1 MIGWLEGTVR
11 HLNQRG
17 HRFFVTIAYAGVG
30 YEVQLLQSTW
40 QNIHLGSQLERWIHQ
55 VVSEDNLQLFGFE
68 SVSERDLFRE
78 LINVNGVGPQA
89 AMALLD
95 ALGLDELVK
104 ALINSDV
111 KTLCRAQGVGRKT
124 AERLALE
131 LKSKLVDSS
140 RVSSF
145 EPTDA
150 QQMPSDLIVTLETLG
165 YENQEI
171 QAALQQLSDR
181 GTPLDQADSDAWLR
195 ACIKLMSEPVP

>member
-17 HRFFVTIAYAGVG
+17 HRFFVTIACSGIG
-30 YEVQLLQSTW
+30 YEVQLLPSTR
-40 QNIHLGSQLERWIHQ
+40 QNIHLSHQLERWIHQ
-55 VVSEDNLQLFGFE
+55 VVSDDSLQLFGFE
-68 SVSERDLFRE
+68 SVAERDLFRE

-95 ALGLDELVK
+95 ACGLDALIQ

-131 LKSKLVDSS
+131 LKSKLMDSS
-140 RVSSF
+140 RTFRF
-145 EPTDA
+145 EPTDGD
-150 QQMPSDLIVTLETLG
+150 QMPPDLIVTLETLG
-165 YENQEI
+165 YESREI
-171 QAALQQLSDR
+171 QAALQQLSNR
-181 GTPLDQADSDAWLR
+181 GTPLEHADSEAWLR